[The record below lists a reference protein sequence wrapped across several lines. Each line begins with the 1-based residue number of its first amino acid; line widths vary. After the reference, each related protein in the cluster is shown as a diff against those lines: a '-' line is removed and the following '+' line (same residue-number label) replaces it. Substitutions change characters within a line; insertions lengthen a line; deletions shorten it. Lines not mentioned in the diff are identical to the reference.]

1 MKLILPLLAAFL
13 LAPVLQAAPQSPPAP
28 LIPEWKQVAL
38 ENAKC
43 NIDMPARMNFRKVE
57 RIEQPEG
64 RGLFGAEGVVST
76 DQSKMGMFL
85 VMSGVTTKF
94 SGSQKDLR
102 RFIGFLS
109 GKVDGM
115 MQKMFAD
122 AFTLKEKR
130 PITWKT
136 GTGTD
141 YIYQT
146 NTEKVSV
153 RMRKLIL
160 SDRAYF
166 LIGVGAPGD
175 VERFLKSLDPLP
187 VGG

>member
-1 MKLILPLLAAFL
+1 M
-13 LAPVLQAAPQSPPAP
+13 
-28 LIPEWKQVAL
+28 AL
-38 ENAKC
+38 ESGKC
-43 NIDMPARMNFRKVE
+43 QVDMPGRVNFRKIE

-64 RGLFGAEGVVST
+64 LGIFGAEGVVST
-76 DQSKMGMFL
+76 DQSKLGMFL

-94 SGSQKDLR
+94 TGSQKDLR

-122 AFTLKEKR
+122 SFTLKEKR
-130 PITWKT
+130 PITFKN
-136 GTGTD
+136 GTGVD
-141 YIYQT
+141 YIYLT
-146 NTEKVSV
+146 NTDRVAV
-153 RMRKLIL
+153 RMRKLTL

-175 VERFLKSLDPLP
+175 VDRFLKSLEPLP
-187 VGG
+187 VGS

>member
-1 MKLILPLLAAFL
+1 MKLILPFLALILTAS
-13 LAPVLQAAPQSPPAP
+13 VLKAAPQSPPAP
-28 LIPEWKQVAL
+28 LVPEWKRMKL

-43 NIDMPARMNFRKVE
+43 QIDMPARVNFRKVE

-64 RGLFGAEGVVST
+64 LGLFGAEGVVST
-76 DQSKMGMFL
+76 DQSKVGMFL

-102 RFIGFLS
+102 RFIGFMS

-130 PITWKT
+130 PLAWKT

-146 NTEKVSV
+146 NTDKVAV
-153 RMRKLIL
+153 RMRKLVL

-187 VGG
+187 VGT

>member
-1 MKLILPLLAAFL
+1 MKLILPLLSVCLAAT
-13 LAPVLQAAPQSPPAP
+13 VLQAAPQAAPATLVP
-28 LIPEWKQVAL
+28 DWKRLTL

-43 NIDMPARMNFRKVE
+43 GIDMPARVNFRKVE

-76 DQSKMGMFL
+76 EQSKLGMFL

-94 SGSQKDLR
+94 SGSEKDLR

-130 PITWKT
+130 PVTWKT

-141 YIYQT
+141 YIYVT
-146 NTEKVSV
+146 NTDKVAV

-187 VGG
+187 VGT